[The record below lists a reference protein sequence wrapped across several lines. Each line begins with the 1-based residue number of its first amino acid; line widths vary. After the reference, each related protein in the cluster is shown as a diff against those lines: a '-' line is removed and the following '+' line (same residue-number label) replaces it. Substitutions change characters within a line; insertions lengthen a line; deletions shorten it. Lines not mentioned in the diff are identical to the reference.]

1 MSPLFTTTGDQ
12 TTYLL
17 LIYTHLALISVSL
30 SLLISKHK
38 FRRILISTHNHIFT
52 FHFRADLNSDYLSL
66 FLHKTP
72 TKSTMGEVDE
82 QRRLL
87 LPPSSMAESQL
98 EQQPAPKDHFNIGY
112 VVYFILGAGF
122 LLPWNAFI
130 TAVDYFSYLYPDV
143 SVDRIYSVSYMISCL
158 LPLLVIVGYAHKSS
172 ASLRINSGLSL
183 FTLALIIVP
192 VMDAVYVKGRRGVYA
207 AFDVTVAAT
216 ALCGVADALVQ
227 GGVIGAAG
235 ELPERYICKPLLLVQ
250 LLQVRKKMRAFCIE
264 NFQFC
269 EYFLDLV
276 CIIGVLVSILRVLD
290 KSLYPQD
297 AQGLRK
303 SAILYFVVGII
314 VMIICIICYN
324 LADRLPVV
332 QHYKTL
338 KQQAIKEE
346 EEGKEGENKGKV
358 WRKTLWSIIGR
369 VKWYGFGILL
379 IYMVTLSIF
388 PGYIT
393 EDVHSETLK
402 DWYPIILIAGYNIF
416 DLVGKT
422 LPAFYLLENSNT
434 AVWGCVA
441 RLLFYPLFI
450 ACLHG
455 PEFFRTEIPVT
466 VLTCLLGLTNGYLTA
481 VIMILAPKAVPIQH
495 SETAGIAIVLFLVV
509 GLVLGSIV
517 SWFWVI

>member
-30 SLLISKHK
+30 SLLVSKHK

-52 FHFRADLNSDYLSL
+52 FHFQADLNSDYLSL

-143 SVDRIYSVSYMISCL
+143 SVDRIYSVSYMISCF

-235 ELPERYICKPLLLVQ
+235 ELPERYMQATV
-250 LLQVRKKMRAFCIE
+250 AGTAAS
-264 NFQFC
+264 
-269 EYFLDLV
+269 
-276 CIIGVLVSILRVLD
+276 GVLVSILRVLT